1 MDNPVGSVYNDFDG
15 RPLNPMRFLTNYNLI
30 MNASVAVGYVYGGQA
45 NSIWK
50 TTIELLDRKSFKSP
64 LDVFI
69 ETDEECFLARTP
81 DLPLYGMGDSPVEA
95 IEMLKRE
102 IESLYDDLLE
112 GDDFTDNWAHIK
124 AFLEKKVLVTNE
136 E

>member
-1 MDNPVGSVYNDFDG
+1 MDSFEGPIYSDYDG
-15 RPLNPMRFLTNYNLI
+15 RAMSPMRFLSNYNLI
-30 MNASVAVGYVYGGQA
+30 SNASFAVGYVYGVQA

-50 TTIELLDRKSFKSP
+50 TTIECLDRKSLKSP

-69 ETDEECFLARTP
+69 EPDEEAFLTRTP

-95 IEMLKRE
+95 IDMLKRE
-102 IESLYDDLLE
+102 IESLYDDLME
-112 GDDFTDNWAHIK
+112 GGDFTDNWAHIK
-124 AFLEKKVLVTNE
+124 TFLQNKVMVSGE

>member
-1 MDNPVGSVYNDFDG
+1 MHNPVGSVYNDFDG
-15 RPLNPMRFLTNYNLI
+15 RPLNPMRFLTNYNSI
-30 MNASVAVGYVYGGQA
+30 MNASVAVGNAYGGQA

-50 TTIELLDRKSFKSP
+50 TTIERLDRKSLTSP

-95 IEMLKRE
+95 IDMLKRE
-102 IESLYDDLLE
+102 IESLYDDLVDGE
-112 GDDFTDNWAHIK
+112 NFTDNWVPIK
-124 AFLEKKVLVTNE
+124 AFLEKKVLVSNE